1 MAKTCTHCKDKK
13 EEMEKI
19 PFISAECEATRQH
32 KTIKLIVIGWI
43 ITILLLF
50 GSNLA
55 WTIYNS
61 QFETVTETITE
72 TYDVDL
78 MHDTENGNNNCIV
91 NGGEICNGTAES
103 EN

>member
-1 MAKTCTHCKDKK
+1 MSKTCTHCKDKK

-19 PFISAECEATRQH
+19 SLISAECEATRQH
-32 KTIKLIVIGWI
+32 KIIKMIVIGWV

-61 QFETVTETITE
+61 QFETVTETYE
-72 TYDVDL
+72 VDL
-78 MHDTENGNNNCIV
+78 LQDTEIGNNNCIV

>member
-61 QFETVTETITE
+61 QFETVTETYE
-72 TYDVDL
+72 VDL
-78 MHDTENGNNNCIV
+78 LQDTEIGNNNCIV

>member
-1 MAKTCTHCKDKK
+1 MAKTCTHCKDK
-13 EEMEKI
+13 EEDMEKI
-19 PFISAECEATRQH
+19 PLISAECEATRQH
-32 KTIKLIVIGWI
+32 KTIKMIVIGWI

-61 QFETVTETITE
+61 QFETVTETYE
-72 TYDVDL
+72 VDL
-78 MHDTENGNNNCIV
+78 LQDTEIGNNNWIV
-91 NGGEICNGTAES
+91 NGGEICNGTTES